1 MEKTMKEWIKVMF
14 SPSDEDK
21 RVVELIRKLYKT
33 HDVVV
38 TERGT
43 IYVKKK

>member
-1 MEKTMKEWIKVMF
+1 MEKAMKDWIKVMF
-14 SPSDEDK
+14 TPSEDEK
-21 RVVELIRKLYKT
+21 KVVELIKKLYET

>member
-1 MEKTMKEWIKVMF
+1 MEKTMKDWIKVIF
-14 SPSDEDK
+14 TPSDDDK
-21 RVVELIRKLYKT
+21 KVVELIKQLYKT
-33 HDVVV
+33 HDVKV